1 MGSLRTLRRNRA
13 EGVEIPKPSDELL
26 ILLIRVG
33 TVDRVEALLEQGIN
47 PNAMDKYSNPALHHA
62 IRHRE
67 VRMTQILV
75 KYGADVNQ
83 HRSGHCTALEAAI
96 FSGSKE
102 AKRIMSFLLD
112 HGADLNAV
120 DRNGCTTLMRAI
132 VHKRFDLAKL
142 LVERGADPKRRNR
155 DGKRAVDLIGR
166 GKGSRVLRKLLKE
179 IS

>member
-1 MGSLRTLRRNRA
+1 M
-13 EGVEIPKPSDELL
+13 
-26 ILLIRVG
+26 
-33 TVDRVEALLEQGIN
+33 
-47 PNAMDKYSNPALHHA
+47 
-62 IRHRE
+62 
-67 VRMTQILV
+67 

-120 DRNGCTTLMRAI
+120 DRNGCTTLMHAI

-179 IS
+179 IP